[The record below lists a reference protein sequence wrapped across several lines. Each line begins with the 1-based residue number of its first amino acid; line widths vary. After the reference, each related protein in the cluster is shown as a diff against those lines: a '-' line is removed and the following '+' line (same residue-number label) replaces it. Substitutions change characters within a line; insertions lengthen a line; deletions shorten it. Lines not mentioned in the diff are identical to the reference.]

1 MTKPTVGS
9 EIGAAT
15 VVGLLRARAAERPEQ
30 VAFTFLADGE
40 SEGGRLTYA
49 ELDRKAAAIAAA
61 LAPSVPRGERALLLY
76 PPGLDFIAAFFG
88 CLYAGVVA
96 VPAYP
101 PRPNDRSQSR
111 LRAIAHDATPRAA
124 LTTEAILAGAVE
136 PRGLLAVAP
145 ELAGL
150 RWIPTDT
157 PSAAGQAAVLAEP
170 APESLAFLQYT
181 SGSTAAPKGVMV
193 SHRNLLHNER
203 MIGAA
208 FGMDEE
214 SVVVGWLPLYHDMGL
229 IGNVLQ
235 PLHAGGRCVLMSP
248 VAFLQRPMRWLE
260 AISRYRGTVSGGPNF
275 AYELC
280 VRKASPEALAGL
292 DLSSWRVAYNGA
304 EPVRASTL
312 ERFAET
318 FAPCGFRPEA
328 FYPCYGL
335 AEATLFVTGGV
346 PGRAPRVEST
356 GQRVS
361 CGQVWMGQR
370 LVVADPETGTEL
382 PGGEEG
388 EVWLSGPS
396 VAGGYWENPEGTAR
410 DFNAFLATGE
420 GPFLR
425 TGDLGYLAAGELY
438 VTGRLKDL
446 IILRGRNHYPQDVE
460 LTAERAHPDLH
471 PGGGAA
477 FAVETGGEER
487 LVIVHEVARHRSA
500 GTEAIAEA
508 VRSAVA
514 AEHEVQAQE
523 VVLIRQGGLP
533 KTSSGKVQRRLC
545 RDLYLRGEL
554 PVVGRSALAAADP
567 APEIAAE
574 LTRESL
580 AAQAPAERRAMLAA
594 YLRERA
600 AAALGV
606 PASAVSSRPLTAL
619 GLDSLTAIELKG
631 GVEAALG
638 IPVPLSDLLGGIG
651 VADLAEILL
660 AGLDALDAAPARDET
675 PLRSLALAG
684 DQPLSPG
691 QRGLWFLHRLA
702 PEGGAYNIAVAAR
715 TQGLDTVAFARALAG
730 LAVRHEALRTLFPVV
745 ADEPVQRVLPEL
757 APDVQSEEVEAGLVP
772 ARLAAEAWRPFSLER
787 GPLLRARVFR
797 TGSEETILLV
807 VHHIVADFASLAVMA
822 RDLSALYRGEVLA
835 PPVLRYADYVHW
847 QAGMLAG
854 PRGKRLWS
862 HWRERLA
869 GVRDLDLPADHP
881 RPAVQT
887 WRGGARAAS
896 LPPALVAA
904 LGALAAGQGATLFM
918 TLLAAFQAQLARYTG
933 QEDFA
938 VGSAL
943 SGRPLPELGGLVGYF
958 VNSLPLRAE
967 LAGEPGFG
975 ELLGRVRSAALAG
988 MEHGDLPFPLIA
1000 ERLRPV
1006 RDPARSPI
1014 FQTMLVLQRERPGD
1028 EPGLAAFSL
1037 GEEGAR
1043 LELGGLTLESVRL
1056 PERRAQLDLTL
1067 FAAGDGRGG
1076 LGISL
1081 EHNADLFDA
1090 GTAERMLSHF
1100 QTLLEGAVA
1109 APETPV
1115 WHLPLLSASER
1126 GQLFQTWSGPERDA
1140 APFPRGLLLH
1150 QLFEAQAARTPE
1162 AVAVVAGEVQLTY
1175 AELNARANRL
1185 AHRLRRLGVGPEER
1199 VGICLRRSERMIV
1212 GLLAVLK
1219 AGGAYVPMDPNYPR
1233 ERLALILEDSRA
1245 RVVLG
1250 EEATAPRLAEESG
1263 DRWLSLEAGLT
1274 GEREENPAPAGAP
1287 GNLAYLIYTS
1297 GSTGRPKA
1305 VAVEHRSPVVLMHW
1319 AREVFPPED
1328 FAGALA
1334 ATSIGFD
1341 VSVFEL
1347 FAPLSWGGRLLVV
1360 ENLLAL
1366 PGLPAAGEARLICG
1380 APSAVAELVR
1390 IGRFPSWAR
1399 TINLGGEAVPPA
1411 LVEALA
1417 AAAPEAR
1424 ILNVYG
1430 PSEDTVY
1437 TTFARLEPG
1446 EPVTIGVPVANT
1458 RIYLR
1463 DTRGEPVPAGVPGEL
1478 CIAGEGLARGYLDR
1492 PELTAEKFVP
1502 DPFAVAPGGRLY
1514 RTGDLAR
1521 RRADGVVLEYLGRLD
1536 HQVKIRGFRVEL
1548 GEIEAAL
1555 ARHPRLREAVVVARE
1570 DGDRGQRLVAYVVP
1584 AGVPAAELRG
1594 FLRESLPEHMVPAA
1608 FVGLD
1613 TLPLSPN
1620 GKVDRRA
1627 LPATA
1632 APEGTMAAAPFRTPV
1647 EEMLAGLA
1655 AEVLGVES
1663 VGADDDFFALGGH
1676 SLLAT
1681 RLLARVSRLFGVDL
1695 PVSSVFLHP
1704 TVGALAERIA
1714 AASGGAAVAPVRPVP
1729 RSPEGALPLSFAQR
1743 GLWLLDRLAPGSPA
1757 YHLPGAVRL
1766 SGPLDLAALEAA
1778 LAGVVGRHE
1787 ALRTVFRVVG
1797 GEPSQVPT
1805 APAPT
1810 IALPRVDLT
1819 ALAAEAAGAEAD
1831 RLAHEVAVAPFDLAR
1846 GPLWRAVALRISP
1859 QDHLLAITLHHIVAD
1874 GWSLEIL
1881 VAELAAL
1888 YAASAAGLPAPPLPA
1903 LPVQYADWAVWQR
1916 AWFGHDRPRGAGI
1929 AAEVDWWRERLAGS
1943 TPLELPADRPL
1954 TALRSGRGGT
1964 RAAALPAA
1972 ASADLER
1979 LARREGATPFM
1990 VLLAAFQAQLAR
2002 YTGAPTVAVGSPVA
2016 NRGRA
2021 EVEGLIGV
2029 FVNML
2034 VLRTPVAGDP
2044 DFRELLGRVREVCLG
2059 AYAHQDLPFE
2069 RLVEEL
2075 RPERQG
2081 GRSPLFQVVFRLEQP
2096 IGIDRL
2102 GGAAAEV
2109 RRLETG
2115 TAKFDLTLGVVRERA
2130 GFAAVLEYDADLF
2143 DPATADRM
2151 LGHWRTLAQGI
2162 AAGPEARL
2170 SDLPLLAPAEA
2181 AQLHA
2186 WSGAVTEYP
2195 RQATIHGL
2203 FAEQAARAPEAVALS
2218 TPGERISYA
2227 DLDAR
2232 SSRLASRLN
2241 RLGADLE
2248 TRIGLCV
2255 ERSPALIAGMLGIL
2269 KAGGVYVPLDPA
2281 YPAERL
2287 EWMVADAGLDLLV
2300 VESSLADSLALPYGI
2315 FEILVGAD
2323 GELEDRDAEDDMPP
2337 PAVPVGPEN
2346 LAYVMYTSGS
2356 TGQPKGVEVTHRGV
2370 VRLVRGAD
2378 YARFGPDEVFLQL
2391 APAAFDAATFE
2402 IWGALLNGARL
2413 ALLPGRAPVLD
2424 ELGPAVAREGVTTL
2438 WLTAGL
2444 FHSLVESR
2452 PEILRGV
2459 SQLLSGGDVLSAPH
2473 VRRALSALPGLTL
2486 IDGYGPTEN
2495 TTFTA
2500 CHPMRDADAVADPV
2514 PIGRPIANTT
2524 VHLLDGDLRPVL
2536 AGVPGELYTGGDGLA
2551 RGYRGRPELT
2561 AERFV
2566 PDPFPR
2572 GPEGGARL
2580 YRTGDLA
2587 RWQPDGAL
2595 EFLGRRDQQVKIRG
2609 FRVEPGEIEAALL
2622 RLPGVAAAAVVAR
2635 EEAGGKA
2642 LAAYVV
2648 PRAGEALPGDL
2659 GERLRAL
2666 LPEHMLPSHLIAL
2679 PELPLNANGKVDRRE
2694 LAAWNPLEAAD
2705 AESFTPPR
2713 TLLEE
2718 RLAAIWREVLRH
2730 PRVGVHDDF
2739 FALGGHSLLAV
2750 RVLTQIHDLLGV
2762 EVSMTDLFEAPTV
2775 AGLAE
2780 RLAIGHQEAAAVA
2793 ELPLESPDL
2802 RHASRRSGRPAE
2814 LPRTPLEEQ
2823 LAAIWREVLDVDS
2836 VGPDDDFF
2844 ALGGHSLLAYRVT
2857 MRIAE
2862 ETGVD
2867 LGLHTLFE
2875 FPTVAALAG
2884 QVAAELA
2891 SGAPERR
2898 EEELPVQA
2906 ERSCPLSFAQQRL
2919 WLLDRIEPGSPK
2931 YNVPIAVRLTGS
2943 LETGPLVRALAEIV
2957 RRHEPLRTVYAW
2969 MDGEPVQVVL
2979 PPEPSG
2985 LAFARVDLTALPAP
2999 ARDRALR
3006 QGLDAEAPR
3015 PFDLARGPV
3024 VRFLLLELGTDRRA
3038 LMATFHH
3045 IATDGWSMAVFF
3057 RELAV
3062 LYADFAA
3069 GREPSLP
3076 ELPVRYADWAV
3087 WQRQA
3092 LSAGTLDAQLAYW
3105 RRQLAGV
3112 PVLELPADR
3121 PRSAATG
3128 DRGAS
3133 RVVSF
3138 PADLAA
3144 RLRGLGSG
3152 EGITAFTTLLAGF
3165 TAALARLSGQD
3176 DLAVGLTS
3184 AGRNRLHTEGLI
3196 GFFVNTLVARTRMA
3210 DDPPFGA
3217 LLLRVRDTLLVA
3229 QKHQDVPF
3237 ERLVEELQPERV
3249 AGLSPLFQAA
3259 FTYLAS
3265 PLSPVPMPGLAVELM
3280 DVEVGVSKFDLTLS
3294 VYESEGRLN
3303 SWVEYRT
3310 GLFDPAT
3317 VERWMGHLRT
3327 LLEGAAADPSRRLSE
3342 LPLLAA
3348 PERWQLTG
3356 EWNATDL
3363 PLPLERC
3370 LHELVEAQAARTPDA
3385 PAVVAEDGEL
3395 TYRELDARAERL
3407 ARRLRRA
3414 GVGPEVA
3421 VGLFAERSAAM
3432 VVGLLGVLKAGGA
3445 YVPLD
3450 SGYPA
3455 ERLAGMLADTGA
3467 PVLLA
3472 SEELAGRLPPHGA
3485 RVLLLDRPDEED
3497 EDSDAGA
3504 PPVTAANLACVI
3516 FTSGSTG
3523 RPKGVMLPHRGL
3535 VNRLLWAQSVYRLT
3549 AADAMLLK
3557 AAPGFDVAV
3566 WECFAPLIAGARL
3579 VVARP
3584 GGQQDAGYLAR
3595 TITEREVTFVHFVP
3609 SMLEVFLRELGGE
3622 EAGECRSLRQVFAGG
3637 EALSPALR
3645 ERFLAR
3651 FPGVPLDNEYGPT
3664 ETSIDVT
3671 RWVCAPGQDPRRVP
3685 LGRPIGN
3692 LGVHLLDRASRLVP
3706 IGVAG
3711 ALHVRGA
3718 GLARGYFGRPEL
3730 TAERF
3735 VPDPKGRGER
3745 LYDTGDLAR
3754 RLPDG
3759 NLEFLGRAD
3768 QQVKVRGFRIELGE
3782 VEAVLLRHPGL
3793 AAAAVGADAEGAR
3806 LIAWVVPR
3814 PGGPAGDTAPVAL
3827 RDFLRDRLPEAMIP
3841 SLFVPLDALPLTP
3854 TGKLDRRALPAPS
3867 KAAVTAAGLAGPAGD
3882 DDAPAT
3888 PAEELLAGIWGGL
3901 LGIEEVGV
3909 HDDFFDL
3916 GGHSLLA
3923 IQAISRV
3930 REAFGV
3936 ELAPAELFAAATPA
3950 GLARRLEQ
3958 LGGDE
3963 RSAAVPPPQPLPRD
3977 PEGEP
3982 LSFAQERLWF
3992 LQQLEPESSAY
4003 NVPGALRLRGP
4014 LRPELL
4020 ARALEEIAR
4029 RHEAL
4034 RTVFQ
4039 EDTREGA
4046 GGVPVQIILPPSAAP
4061 LPVVDLRARPYPD
4074 EEAGRLLASEA
4085 RRPFDLAT
4093 GPLARTLLLRTGDE
4107 EHLLAVVMHHVISDA
4122 WSLRILLRE
4131 LAALYQAYAA
4141 GEPSPL
4147 PELPLQYA
4155 DFARWQREQLAGERL
4170 EGELAHW
4177 RRVLAEAPETL
4188 DLPADRPRPAA
4199 PTFAAGRS
4207 PVDLPAALSADLR
4220 ALARRQGWTP
4230 YMLLLAAFDALLA
4243 RLTGQRDLV
4252 VGAPVANRNR
4262 LETEGLIGFFTNT
4275 LALRLDLAG
4284 DPSFRAL
4291 ARRARA
4297 ATLEAY
4303 AHQDLPFE
4311 RLVEDLAP
4319 RRERGRNPLFQVML
4333 ALNDVPSLALLE
4345 LPGVAV
4351 EGVEIETGEAK
4362 FDLTLF
4368 LAERAGGFAGHL
4380 EFSRDLF
4387 DPATA
4392 DRLLGHLLTLLTEA
4406 VAAPETRLSALP
4418 LLNPAEREQLA
4429 AWSQQPLPR
4438 SRPWTVHERIA
4449 EQAALHPEAEAV
4461 VAGDGESLNY
4471 GELLRRARRLAVHL
4485 RGLGVGPDVPVGI
4498 FLDRSPDLAVAI
4510 LGALMA
4516 GGACLPLDPGYPRER
4531 LRLMLADAQ
4540 APVVITAPALAGA
4553 LPEGAS
4559 RMLLIGEALAASAGP
4574 EPGPAAAVDPD
4585 NLVYLI
4591 YTSGSTGRPKG
4602 VAMTHGAISAMLD
4615 WQLRTSRAGAG
4626 RTLQFAALS
4635 FDVSFQEI
4643 FSTWCAGGSLVLVA
4657 EDVRRDP
4664 PALLRLLAEQ
4674 RVERLFLPFVALQ
4687 QLALAARPGEIPTG
4701 LREVMSAGEQ
4711 LYVTPQVA
4719 ALFAALPGAALYN
4732 HYGPSETHAATW
4744 LALEGAPAGWP
4755 ERPTVGRAVDHARIF
4770 LLDHG
4775 LRRVPVGVPG
4785 EVWVGGAILARGYV
4799 AQPELTA
4806 ERFLP
4811 DPFDDVDG
4819 WEPGA
4824 RLYRTGDLARWLPGG
4839 EIDYIGRGDHQVKIR
4854 GQRIELAEVET
4865 ALAGHPA
4872 LRQSAVAVRGAGA
4885 GSRRLVAYAVF
4896 REGVEPPGFAELRA
4910 FLAAS
4915 LPDAMVPS
4923 AWMRLDSLPLTPSGK
4938 VDRRALP
4945 APPAADEEVMADDPS
4960 RAPRDPAEELLA
4972 AVWSEVLGVQRVGIH
4987 DDFFELGGHS
4997 LLATQV
5003 MSRVREAFNVE
5014 LPLRRLFEGPTVAEL
5029 AHAIET
5035 ALAAGAPAA
5044 DGPIPRARRD
5054 GALPLSFAQE
5064 RLWFL
5069 DRLQPG
5075 GTVYNLPLVLRLRG
5089 ELDAAAL
5096 ATAFGEI
5103 VRRHEVLRTAFV
5115 ERDGEPV
5122 QVVLP
5127 ATPWEL
5133 LAVDL
5138 AGLPAPA
5145 REREAARLAG
5155 EEAARPFDLAQDPL
5169 LRTILLRLGASEHGL
5184 LLDLHHIVSDGWSAG
5199 VLVRE
5204 IGVLY
5209 AAAREGRP
5217 SPLPELPIQ
5226 YADFALWQ
5234 RRWLAG
5240 EALDRHVD
5248 YWRQRLRGL
5257 PAEIELPADRPRP
5270 AVPSH
5275 RGAEHRFALD
5285 GRATAALTALA
5296 RREGTTPFMVLAAS
5310 MLALL
5315 SRLSGRGDLA
5325 IGMPI
5330 ANRNRAETEGLIGF
5344 FVNTLVLRADLAAAP
5359 GFLDLL
5365 RQVRETTLGA
5375 YAHQDLPFEKVI
5387 DELQPERDPAR
5398 TPFFQVM
5405 FALQNTPLPAANLP
5419 GLTLAA
5425 EEPPS
5430 RNAKFDITFALVH
5443 AGDGLAAAIEYATDL
5458 FDPPTIAR
5466 FAGQW
5471 RELLAAAVERPDAAL
5486 ASLPLLAAGQRH
5498 QVLQEWNDTARA
5510 WGDDPALHQLF
5521 ERQADLR
5528 PEAPAGICQGETVSY
5543 GELEARANRLAHRLR
5558 SLGVGRGEPVGLWM
5572 ERSLDLLAAVLGILK
5587 AGGLY
5592 VPLDAA
5598 WPAERVESIL
5608 AGTGTRVLVAGPA
5621 VRPAAAGVVG
5631 AAGMA
5636 ERLPALAHVVVPG
5649 EPGGTPFPAT
5659 RREAAGGA
5667 EDPAYLIHT
5676 SGSTG
5681 APKGIVVRHRSAVNT
5696 LRWNNETLAIGPG
5709 DRHLFVNSICFDL
5722 SIYDLLGMLGAGAT
5736 VRVATEEELR
5746 DPERLA
5752 RVLREEGIT
5761 TWSSAP
5767 AALLQLVPFFPPAGE
5782 GRELRRVLLAG
5793 DWIPLSLPD
5802 RVRESFPGAQLAN
5815 FGGATETSVWSNWY
5829 PIGAVDPAWA
5839 GIPYGR
5845 PIANTRYYILD
5856 AGLAPCPPG
5865 VPGDNY
5871 IGGDCPALGYAGQP
5885 ALTAERFVPDPF
5897 SPRPGARMYVT
5908 GDRARFGPDGT
5919 MEFLGRVDF
5928 QVKVRGYRIELGEI
5942 EAALLR
5948 HPQVREAVALARQD
5962 VAGEKRLVAYVVPA
5976 GPAPAP
5982 GELRE
5987 ALQRTLPEYMVPWS
6001 FVILDRLP
6009 VTANGKLDRQA
6020 LPSPQTAAALATA
6033 GDEAAYVA
6041 PRNELERAIAE
6052 VWREVL
6058 QLERVGVHDNFFESG
6073 GSSLLIVK
6081 LHGRLHEALGREIP
6095 VMELFRHTT
6104 IDALARKLSEAP
6116 PEGAA
6121 PAEEARTEQ
6130 TRERARSRQDSLRQ
6144 LREARAG
6151 RRGKTD

>member
-1 MTKPTVGS
+1 MKEPAIES
-9 EIGAAT
+9 ETGAAT

-40 SEGGRLTYA
+40 SEGGSLIYA
-49 ELDRKAAAIAAA
+49 ELDRRAAAIAAA
-61 LAPSVPRGERALLLY
+61 LAASVPRGERALLLY

-150 RWIPTDT
+150 RWLPTD
-157 PSAAGQAAVLAEP
+157 ALGEGGAAVTSEP
-170 APESLAFLQYT
+170 VPESLAFLQYT

-193 SHRNLLHNER
+193 SHANLLHNER

-248 VAFLQRPMRWLE
+248 VAFLQRPLRWLE

-318 FAPCGFRPEA
+318 FAPCGFRKEA

-335 AEATLFVTGGV
+335 AEATLFVTGGSA
-346 PGRAPRVEST
+346 GQAPRVDDR
-356 GQRVS
+356 RVS
-361 CGQVWMGQR
+361 CGRSWMGQR
-370 LVVADPETGTEL
+370 LVVADPETGAEL
-382 PGGEEG
+382 PSGTEG
-388 EVWLSGPS
+388 EVWISGPS

-410 DFNAFLATGE
+410 DFNAFLAAGE

-425 TGDLGYLAAGELY
+425 TGDLGYLTGGELY

-460 LTAERAHPDLH
+460 LTAERAHPDLQ

-477 FAVETGGEER
+477 FSVETGGEER
-487 LVIVHEVARHRSA
+487 LVIVHEVARHRSEGIA
-500 GTEAIAEA
+500 AIAEA

-523 VVLIRQGGLP
+523 VVLIRQAGLP

-545 RDLYLRGEL
+545 RELYLRGEL

-567 APEIAAE
+567 APELAAA
-574 LTRESL
+574 LTREAL

-600 AAALGV
+600 AAALGI
-606 PASAVSSRPLTAL
+606 PASAISSQPLTAL
-619 GLDSLTAIELKG
+619 GLDSLTAVELKG

-638 IPVPLSDLLGGIG
+638 IPVPLADLLQGIG
-651 VADLAEILL
+651 VADLTEILL
-660 AGLDALDAAPARDET
+660 DGFDRERAAIDAP
-675 PLRSLALAG
+675 PRSLSLELAG
-684 DQPLSPG
+684 NLAGNNDQPLSPG

-715 TQGLDTVAFARALAG
+715 TRGLDAAAFARAVAALVA
-730 LAVRHEALRTLFPVV
+730 RHEALRTVFPV
-745 ADEPVQRVLPEL
+745 AGDDPVQRVLPDL
-757 APDVQSEEVEAGLVP
+757 APDVQIEDVGEGLLT
-772 ARLAAEAWRPFSLER
+772 ARLDAEAWRPFALER
-787 GPLLRARVFR
+787 GPLLRARIFR
-797 TGSEETILLV
+797 GREEETVLLV

-822 RDLSALYRGEVLA
+822 RDLSALYGGETLE
-835 PPVLRYADYVHW
+835 PPALRYADYVHW
-847 QAGMLAG
+847 QAGVLAG
-854 PRGKRLWS
+854 PRGERLWEY
-862 HWRERLA
+862 WRQRLA
-869 GVRDLDLPADHP
+869 GVRDLDLPADRP
-881 RPAVQT
+881 RPPVQT
-887 WRGGARAAS
+887 WRGGARAAAI
-896 LPPALVAA
+896 PPALVAA
-904 LGALAAGQGATLFM
+904 LRELGARRGATPFM
-918 TLLAAFQAQLARYTG
+918 TLLAVFTAQLARYTG

-938 VGSAL
+938 VGAPVA
-943 SGRPLPELGGLVGYF
+943 GRTLPELGPLVGYF
-958 VNSLPLRAE
+958 VNALALRAD
-967 LAGEPGFG
+967 LSGEPSF
-975 ELLGRVRSAALAG
+975 ERLLERTRRAALEG

-1014 FQTMLVLQRERPGD
+1014 FQAMLVLQQGRPQD
-1028 EPGLAAFSL
+1028 PPGLAAFSL
-1037 GEEGAR
+1037 GEAGAR
-1043 LELGGLTLESVRL
+1043 LELTGLPLESVRL
-1056 PERRAQLDLTL
+1056 EERRAQFDLTL
-1067 FAAGDGRGG
+1067 RLADDGRGG
-1076 LGISL
+1076 LGVSL
-1081 EHNADLFDA
+1081 EHNADLFD
-1090 GTAERMLSHF
+1090 GETAERMLGHTL
-1100 QTLLEGAVA
+1100 TLLQGAVA

-1115 WHLPLLSASER
+1115 WQLPLLSPAER
-1126 GQLFQTWSGPERDA
+1126 RQAEGWTA
-1140 APFPRGLLLH
+1140 AGDFSRGLLLH
-1150 QLFEAQAARTPE
+1150 QLFEAQAARAPE
-1162 AVAVVAGEVQLTY
+1162 AEAVVAGEIRLTY
-1175 AELNARANRL
+1175 GEMNAQANRL
-1185 AHRLRRLGVGPEER
+1185 AHRLRRLGVGPEDR
-1199 VGICLRRSERMIV
+1199 VGICLRRSEWMMV
-1212 GLLAVLK
+1212 SLFAVLK
-1219 AGGAYVPMDPNYPR
+1219 AGGAYVPMDPTYPR
-1233 ERLALILEDSRA
+1233 ERLALILEDSEA
-1245 RVVLG
+1245 RVVIG
-1250 EEATAPRLAEESG
+1250 EAATAPRLAAASG
-1263 DRWLSLEAGLT
+1263 ARWLDLDSPGDAGEIA
-1274 GEREENPAPAGAP
+1274 GESAENPEPVGGP
-1287 GNLAYLIYTS
+1287 RNLAYLIYTS

-1305 VAVEHRSPVVLMHW
+1305 VAVEHRSPVALMHW
-1319 AREVFPPED
+1319 AREVFPPAEL
-1328 FAGALA
+1328 AGTLA

-1341 VSVFEL
+1341 VSVFEI
-1347 FAPLSWGGRLLVV
+1347 FAPLSWGGRLIVA

-1366 PGLPAAGEARLICG
+1366 PGLPAAGEVTLLCG
-1380 APSAVAELVR
+1380 APTAVAELVR
-1390 IGRFPSWAR
+1390 IGRFPGWVR

-1417 AAAPEAR
+1417 GAAPGAR
-1424 ILNVYG
+1424 ILDVYG

-1437 TTFARLEPG
+1437 STFSRLEPG
-1446 EPVTIGVPVANT
+1446 RAVTIGEPVTGTRVHLLDARGELVPVGVPAEMF
-1458 RIYLR
+1458 L
-1463 DTRGEPVPAGVPGEL
+1463 
-1478 CIAGEGLARGYLDR
+1478 AGEGLSRGYLGR
-1492 PELTAEKFVP
+1492 PGLTAERFVP
-1502 DPFAVAPGGRLY
+1502 DPFTPDAAAGPGARLY

-1521 RRADGVVLEYLGRLD
+1521 RLPDGTLDYLGRID
-1536 HQVKIRGFRVEL
+1536 HQVKVRGFRVEL

-1555 ARHPRLREAVVVARE
+1555 VGHPRLREAVMTARE

-1584 AGVPAAELRG
+1584 PGVPAAELRG
-1594 FLRESLPEHMVPAA
+1594 FLRESLPEYMVPSA

-1613 TLPLSPN
+1613 ALPLSPN

-1627 LPATA
+1627 LPDPAGPELAGA
-1632 APEGTMAAAPFRTPV
+1632 APAGALRTPI
-1647 EEMLAGLA
+1647 EEMLGGLIS
-1655 AEVLGVES
+1655 EVLGVEG
-1663 VGADDDFFALGGH
+1663 VGPHDDFFALGGH

-1704 TVGALAERIA
+1704 TLAALAEQIA
-1714 AASGGAAVAPVRPVP
+1714 EASGEPAAPPVRPVP
-1729 RSPEGALPLSFAQR
+1729 RSPGGALPLSFAQR

-1787 ALRTVFRVVG
+1787 ALRTVFQIVG

-1805 APAPT
+1805 APAPAMT
-1810 IALPRVDLT
+1810 LPRVDLAT
-1819 ALAAEAAGAEAD
+1819 LSAEAAGAEAD

-1846 GPLWRAVALRISP
+1846 GPLWRAVALCVSP
-1859 QDHLLAITLHHIVAD
+1859 DEHLLAITLHHIVAD

-1881 VAELAAL
+1881 VTELAVL
-1888 YAASAAGLPAPPLPA
+1888 YAAAVAGEPASLPA
-1903 LPVQYADWAVWQR
+1903 LPVQYADWAAWQR
-1916 AWFGHDRPRGAGI
+1916 ERLRGGRLEAD
-1929 AAEVDWWRERLAGS
+1929 VDWWRERLAGS
-1943 TPLELPADRPL
+1943 VPLELPADRPL

-1964 RAAALPAA
+1964 RATALPATSSA
-1972 ASADLER
+1972 ALER
-1979 LARREGATPFM
+1979 LARREGATSFM

-2002 YTGAPTVAVGSPVA
+2002 YSLSHSSGVPMIAVGSPVA

-2044 DFRELLGRVREVCLG
+2044 GFRELLGRVREVCLG
-2059 AYAHQDLPFE
+2059 AYAHQDIPFE

-2096 IGIDRL
+2096 VGIERL
-2102 GGAAAEV
+2102 GEAAAEV

-2115 TAKFDLTLGVVRERA
+2115 TAKFDLTLGVVRERE

-2151 LGHWRTLAQGI
+2151 LGHWRTLAEGI
-2162 AAGPEARL
+2162 AAGPETRL
-2170 SDLPLLAPAEA
+2170 SDLPLLAPPEA
-2181 AQLHA
+2181 AQLRA
-2186 WSGAVTEYP
+2186 WSGVVAEYP

-2203 FAEQAARAPEAVALS
+2203 FAEQAAREPDAVAL
-2218 TPGERISYA
+2218 TLAGERISYA
-2227 DLDAR
+2227 ELDAR
-2232 SSRLASRLN
+2232 SSRLAARL
-2241 RLGADLE
+2241 RRFGAGLE

-2269 KAGGVYVPLDPA
+2269 KAGGAYVPLDPA
-2281 YPAERL
+2281 YPTERL
-2287 EWMVADAGLDLLV
+2287 AWMVEDAGLDLLV

-2315 FEILVGAD
+2315 FEILVDAD
-2323 GELEDRDAEDDMPP
+2323 GELVDRDAEDDGPL

-2346 LAYVMYTSGS
+2346 LAYMMYTSGS

-2370 VRLVRGAD
+2370 VRLVRGAG
-2378 YARFGPDEVFLQL
+2378 YARFGLDEVFLQL

-2402 IWGALLNGARL
+2402 VWGALLNGARL

-2444 FHSLVESR
+2444 FHSLIESR
-2452 PEILRGV
+2452 PEALRGV
-2459 SQLLSGGDVLSAPH
+2459 SQLLAGGDVLSAPH
-2473 VRRALSALPGLTL
+2473 VRRALSALPGLVL
-2486 IDGYGPTEN
+2486 INGYGPTEN

-2500 CHPMRDADAVADPV
+2500 CHPMRDADAVEDPV

-2524 VHLLDGDLRPVL
+2524 VYLLDGDLRPVP
-2536 AGVPGELYTGGDGLA
+2536 AGAPGELYTGGDGLS
-2551 RGYRGRPELT
+2551 RGYRGRSELT

-2572 GPEGGARL
+2572 DTEGGARL

-2587 RWQPDGAL
+2587 RWRPDGTL

-2622 RLPGVAAAAVVAR
+2622 RLPEVAEAAVVAR

-2642 LAAYVV
+2642 LVAYVV

-2659 GERLRAL
+2659 GERLREL
-2666 LPEHMLPSHLIAL
+2666 LPEHMLPSRLVAL

-2694 LAAWNPLEAAD
+2694 LAAWDP
-2705 AESFTPPR
+2705 AEVASAENFTPPR

-2718 RLAAIWREVLRH
+2718 RMAAIWSEVLEQ

-2750 RVLTQIHDLLGV
+2750 RVLAQIQDVLGI

-2780 RLAIGHQEAAAVA
+2780 RLAIGHQEAAAAA
-2793 ELPLESPDL
+2793 ELPPESPGL
-2802 RHASRRSGRPAE
+2802 PPAPRRSGRSAE
-2814 LPRTPLEEQ
+2814 LPRTPLEER
-2823 LAAIWREVLDVDS
+2823 LAAIWREVLDVES

-2844 ALGGHSLLAYRVT
+2844 DLGGHSLLAYRVT

-2862 ETGVD
+2862 ETGVE
-2867 LGLHTLFE
+2867 LGLQTLFE
-2875 FPTVAALAG
+2875 SPTVAALAREI
-2884 QVAAELA
+2884 AAELA
-2891 SGAPERR
+2891 NGAPGRS
-2898 EEELPVQA
+2898 EEELPLPA
-2906 ERSCPLSFAQQRL
+2906 ERTCPLSFAQQRL

-2943 LETGPLVRALAEIV
+2943 LEIGLLVRALAEIV

-2969 MDGEPVQVVL
+2969 MDGEPMQVVL
-2979 PPEPSG
+2979 PPSAPSG
-2985 LAFARVDLTALPAP
+2985 LDFARVDLTALPAP
-2999 ARDRALR
+2999 ARDRALGE
-3006 QGLDAEAPR
+3006 GLSAEGAR
-3015 PFDLARGPV
+3015 PFDLAHGPV
-3024 VRFLLLELGTDRRA
+3024 VRFLLLDLGTDRWA
-3038 LMATFHH
+3038 LMAAFHH

-3057 RELAV
+3057 RELAI

-3069 GREPSLP
+3069 GRAPSLP
-3076 ELPVRYADWAV
+3076 ELPVRYADWAI
-3087 WQRQA
+3087 WQRQTLTEGA
-3092 LSAGTLDAQLAYW
+3092 LDAQLAYW

-3144 RLRGLGSG
+3144 RLRGLGVG
-3152 EGITAFTTLLAGF
+3152 EGITTFTALLSGF
-3165 TAALARLSGQD
+3165 AAALARLSGQD

-3184 AGRNRLHTEGLI
+3184 AGRSRLHTEGLI
-3196 GFFVNTLVARTRMA
+3196 GFFVNTLVARARLE
-3210 DDPPFGA
+3210 DDPPFA
-3217 LLLRVRDTLLVA
+3217 LLLRRMRDTLLAA
-3229 QKHQDVPF
+3229 QKHQDIPF

-3265 PLSPVPMPGLAVELM
+3265 PLSPVPMPGLAVELL
-3280 DVEVGVSKFDLTLS
+3280 DVEVRVAKFDLTLS
-3294 VYESEGRLN
+3294 VYESGGHLN
-3303 SWVEYRT
+3303 GWVEYRT

-3317 VERWMGHLRT
+3317 VERWMGHLRV
-3327 LLEGAAADPSRRLSE
+3327 LLETAVADPSRRLSE
-3342 LPLLAA
+3342 LPLLSAA
-3348 PERWQLTG
+3348 ERWQAVG
-3356 EWNATDL
+3356 EWNATDQ
-3363 PLPLERC
+3363 PLPLEHC
-3370 LHELVEAQAARTPDA
+3370 LHELVEAQATRTPDA

-3395 TYRELDARAERL
+3395 TYGELDARAERL

-3432 VVGLLGVLKAGGA
+3432 IVGLLGVLKAGGA

-3450 SGYPA
+3450 PGYPA
-3455 ERLAGMLADTGA
+3455 ERLAGMLEDTGA

-3472 SEELAGRLPPHGA
+3472 PEELAGKLPPHGA
-3485 RVLLLDRPDEED
+3485 RVLFLDREDDEE
-3497 EDSDAGA
+3497 GA
-3504 PPVTAANLACVI
+3504 VVTGGGPRAAADNLSCVI

-3523 RPKGVMLPHRGL
+3523 RPKGVMLPHRAL

-3549 AADAMLLK
+3549 SADAMLFK

-3566 WECFAPLIAGARL
+3566 WECFAPLIVGARL

-3595 TITEREVTFVHFVP
+3595 TITGREVTFVHFVP

-3622 EAGECRSLRQVFAGG
+3622 ETGECRSLRQVFSGG

-3651 FPGVPLDNEYGPT
+3651 FPDVPLDNEYGPT
-3664 ETSIDVT
+3664 ETAVDVT
-3671 RWVCAPGQDPRRVP
+3671 RWVCVPGQDPRRVP

-3692 LGVHLLDRASRLVP
+3692 LRVHLLDRALRLVP
-3706 IGVAG
+3706 IGVTG
-3711 ALHVRGA
+3711 ALHVSGA
-3718 GLARGYFGRPEL
+3718 GLARGYFGRPGL

-3735 VPDPKGRGER
+3735 VPDPEGRSER

-3759 NLEFLGRAD
+3759 ILEFLGRAD
-3768 QQVKVRGFRIELGE
+3768 SQVKVRGVRIEPGE
-3782 VEAVLLRHPGL
+3782 VEAALLRHPGIV
-3793 AAAAVGADAEGAR
+3793 AAAVATDPEGER

-3814 PGGPAGDTAPVAL
+3814 PGVDTAPAVL
-3827 RDFLRDRLPEAMIP
+3827 RDFLRGLLPEAMIP

-3854 TGKLDRRALPAPS
+3854 SGKLDRRALPAPS
-3867 KAAVTAAGLAGPAGD
+3867 EGIEGRPAGD
-3882 DDAPAT
+3882 NAPAN
-3888 PAEELLAGIWGGL
+3888 PVEELLAGIWSSL
-3901 LGIEEVGV
+3901 LGVEEVGT
-3909 HDDFFDL
+3909 HADFFDL

-3923 IQAISRV
+3923 IQALSRV

-3936 ELAPAELFAAATPA
+3936 ELAPAELFAAPTPA
-3950 GLARRLEQ
+3950 GLARRIAQ
-3958 LGGDE
+3958 LAGEE
-3963 RSAAVPPPQPLPRD
+3963 RSAEPALLPVPRD
-3977 PEGEP
+3977 PAGEP

-4020 ARALEEIAR
+4020 ARSLAEIAR

-4039 EDTREGA
+4039 EDAREGA
-4046 GGVPVQIILPPSAAP
+4046 GGAPVQVVLPPAAAA
-4061 LPVVDLRARPYPD
+4061 LPVVDLRALPCAG
-4074 EEAGRLLASEA
+4074 EEAGRLLAEEA
-4085 RRPFDLAT
+4085 RRPFDLAA
-4093 GPLARTLLLRTGDE
+4093 GPLARTLLLRTGGE
-4107 EHLLAVVMHHVISDA
+4107 EHLFAVVLHHVISDA

-4131 LAALYQAYAA
+4131 LAALYRAFAA

-4155 DFARWQREQLAGERL
+4155 DFARWQREWLAGERL
-4170 EGELAHW
+4170 EAELAHW
-4177 RRVLAEAPETL
+4177 RRVLAEAPEVL
-4188 DLPADRPRPAA
+4188 DLPADRPRPAS

-4207 PVDLPAALSADLR
+4207 PVALPAALSADLR

-4230 YMLLLAAFDALLA
+4230 YMVLLAAFDALLA
-4243 RLTGQRDLV
+4243 RHTGQRDLV

-4297 ATLEAY
+4297 VTLAAY

-4351 EGVEIETGEAK
+4351 EGVEIETEEAK

-4387 DPATA
+4387 DPETA
-4392 DRLLGHLLTLLTEA
+4392 DRLLGHLLTLLAGA

-4418 LLNPAEREQLA
+4418 LLSPAEREQLA
-4429 AWSQQPLPR
+4429 VWSRPPLPR

-4449 EQAALHPEAEAV
+4449 EVAARQPDAEAV
-4461 VAGDGESLNY
+4461 VVGDESLTY
-4471 GELLRRARRLAVHL
+4471 GELLLRARRLAAHL

-4498 FLDRSPDLAVAI
+4498 FLDRSLDLAVAI
-4510 LGALMA
+4510 LGILEA

-4531 LRLMLADAQ
+4531 LRLMLEDARV
-4540 APVVITAPALAGA
+4540 PVVLTSPALAGA
-4553 LPEGAS
+4553 LPEEGS
-4559 RMLLIGEALAASAGP
+4559 RTLLMAEATLGP
-4574 EPGPAAAVDPD
+4574 ETAGAPAAVDPG
-4585 NLVYLI
+4585 NLIYLI

-4602 VAMTHGAISAMLD
+4602 VAMTHGAISSMLD
-4615 WQLRTSRAGAG
+4615 WQLRTSRAGVG

-4635 FDVSFQEI
+4635 FDVAFQEI
-4643 FSTWCAGGSLVLVA
+4643 FSTWCAGGAVVMVD

-4664 PALLRLLAEQ
+4664 PALLRLLAGQ

-4687 QLALAARPGEIPTG
+4687 QLALAVRPGEVPAS

-4719 ALFAALPGAALYN
+4719 SLFAALPGAALYN

-4744 LALEGAPAGWP
+4744 LPLEGDPAGWP
-4755 ERPTVGRAVDHARIF
+4755 ERPTIGRPLDHARVF
-4770 LLDHG
+4770 LLDPD

-4785 EVWVGGAILARGYV
+4785 EVYVGGTGLARGYV

-4811 DPFDDVDG
+4811 DPFDEVEG

-4865 ALAGHPA
+4865 ALAHHPA
-4872 LRQSAVAVRGAGA
+4872 LSQAAVAVRGAGA
-4885 GSRRLVAYAVF
+4885 GSRRLVAYVVF
-4896 REGVEPPGFAELRA
+4896 REGVEPPAFAELKA
-4910 FLAAS
+4910 FLAES
-4915 LPDAMVPS
+4915 LPDTMVPS
-4923 AWMRLDSLPLTPSGK
+4923 AWMRLESLPLTPSGK
-4938 VDRRALP
+4938 VDRRSLP
-4945 APPAADEEVMADDPS
+4945 APAIESEDEDPS

-4972 AVWSEVLGVQRVGIH
+4972 AIWSEVLGVRGVGIH

-5003 MSRVREAFNVE
+5003 MSRVREAFNIEV
-5014 LPLRRLFEGPTVAEL
+5014 PLRRLFEGPTVAEL

-5044 DGPIPRARRD
+5044 DGPIPRALRGD

-5075 GTVYNLPLVLRLRG
+5075 EAVYNLPLVLRLRG

-5096 ATAFGEI
+5096 AAAFGEI
-5103 VRRHEVLRTAFV
+5103 VRRHEVLRTVFA

-5122 QVVLP
+5122 QVVL
-5127 ATPWEL
+5127 AAACWEL
-5133 LAVDL
+5133 PAVDL
-5138 AGLPAPA
+5138 AGLPAAA
-5145 REREAARLAG
+5145 REREAVRLAG
-5155 EEAARPFDLAQDPL
+5155 DEAARPFDLAGGPL
-5169 LRTILLRLGASEHGL
+5169 LRTTLLRFAGREHGL
-5184 LLDLHHIVSDGWSAG
+5184 LLDFHHIVSDGWSAG

-5204 IGVLY
+5204 IGALY

-5257 PAEIELPADRPRP
+5257 PAEIELPADRPRH

-5285 GRATAALTALA
+5285 GPLTAALAALA

-5315 SRLSGRGDLA
+5315 SRLSGRRDLA
-5325 IGMPI
+5325 IGTPI

-5344 FVNTLVLRADLAAAP
+5344 FVNTLVLRADLVVAP

-5375 YAHQDLPFEKVI
+5375 YAHQDMPFEKVI

-5405 FALQNTPLPAANLP
+5405 FALQNTPLPAAALS
-5419 GLTLAA
+5419 GLALAA

-5430 RNAKFDITFALVH
+5430 RNAKFDLTFALAH

-5458 FDPPTIAR
+5458 FDPPTIVR

-5471 RELLAAAVERPDAAL
+5471 RELLAAAVERPDSGLAA
-5486 ASLPLLAAGQRH
+5486 LPLLAAGQRH
-5498 QVLQEWNDTARA
+5498 QVLQEWNDTGRA

-5528 PEAPAGICQGETVSY
+5528 PEAPAGICQGETVTY

-5558 SLGVGRGEPVGLWM
+5558 SLGVRRAEPVGLWM

-5621 VRPAAAGVVG
+5621 LLPAVAGATG
-5631 AAGMA
+5631 LA
-5636 ERLPALAHVVVPG
+5636 ERLPALAEVVVPEAPG
-5649 EPGGTPFPAT
+5649 ESPFPAT
-5659 RREAAGGA
+5659 RPAAAGGA

-5681 APKGIVVRHRSAVNT
+5681 EPKGIVVRHRSAANT
-5696 LRWNNETLAIGPG
+5696 LRWNNETLGIGPG

-5736 VRVATEEELR
+5736 VRVATEEEVR

-5782 GRELRRVLLAG
+5782 GRALRRVLLAG

-5802 RVRESFPGAQLAN
+5802 QVRESFPGARLAN

-5871 IGGDCPALGYAGQP
+5871 IGGGCPALGYAGLP

-5897 SPRPGARMYVT
+5897 SPCPGARMYAT

-5942 EAALLR
+5942 ESALLR
-5948 HPQVREAVALARQD
+5948 HPQVREAVALARED
-5962 VAGEKRLVAYVVPA
+5962 VAGEKRLVAYVVPGG

-5982 GELRE
+5982 AELRE
-5987 ALQRTLPEYMVPWS
+5987 ALQKTLPEYMVPWS

-6020 LPSPQTAAALATA
+6020 LPSPQAAAATE
-6033 GDEAAYVA
+6033 GDGAAHVA

-6081 LHGRLHEALGREIP
+6081 LHGRLLEALGREIP

-6116 PEGAA
+6116 PEGDA
-6121 PAEEARTEQ
+6121 PTEEARTEQ

>member
-1 MTKPTVGS
+1 MIEPTARVEAGVT
-9 EIGAAT
+9 T
-15 VVGLLRARAAERPEQ
+15 VAGLLRARAAERPEQ
-30 VAFTFLADGE
+30 VAFTFLTDGE
-40 SEGGRLTYA
+40 SEGGRLTYR
-49 ELDRKAAAIAAA
+49 ELDRRAAAIAAA
-61 LAPSVPRGERALLLY
+61 LAASVAPGERALLLY

-111 LRAIAHDATPRAA
+111 LRAIGRDATPRAA

-150 RWIPTDT
+150 RWIPTDALSA
-157 PSAAGQAAVLAEP
+157 PSAAGEAAAAFEP
-170 APESLAFLQYT
+170 EPESLAFLQYT

-193 SHRNLLHNER
+193 THGNLLHNER

-248 VAFLQRPMRWLE
+248 VSFLQRPLRWLE
-260 AISRYRGTVSGGPNF
+260 AISRYRGTVGGGPNF

-280 VRKASPEALAGL
+280 ARKASPEALAGL
-292 DLSSWRVAYNGA
+292 DLSSWQVAYNGA

-312 ERFAET
+312 KRFAEV
-318 FAPCGFRPEA
+318 FAPSGFKKEA

-346 PGRAPRVEST
+346 SGVAPRVDDR
-356 GQRVS
+356 RVS
-361 CGQVWMGQR
+361 CGHVWMGQR
-370 LVVADPETGTEL
+370 LVVADPETGAER
-382 PGGEEG
+382 GAGEEG

-396 VAGGYWENPEGTAR
+396 VARGYWENPEGTAH
-410 DFNAFLATGE
+410 DFNAFLTTGE

-425 TGDLGYLAAGELY
+425 TGDLGYLAGGELY

-460 LTAERAHPDLH
+460 LTAERAHADLH

-477 FAVETGGEER
+477 FSVEMGGEER
-487 LVIVHEVARHRSA
+487 LVIVHEVARHRKD
-500 GTEAIAEA
+500 GIEAIAEA
-508 VRSAVA
+508 VRGAVA
-514 AEHEVQAQE
+514 SEHEVQAQE

-545 RDLYLRGEL
+545 RQLYLTGEL
-554 PVVGRSALAAADP
+554 PVVGKSALAAADP
-567 APEIAAE
+567 APELAAG
-574 LTRESL
+574 LTRAAL
-580 AAQAPAERRAMLAA
+580 AAQAPEERRGMLAA

-600 AAALGV
+600 AAALGI
-606 PASAVSSRPLTAL
+606 PASAISSQPLTAL
-619 GLDSLTAIELKG
+619 GLDSLTAVELKG

-638 IPVPLSDLLGGIG
+638 IPVPLSDLLQGIG

-660 AGLDALDAAPARDET
+660 AGLDGEQAAGEA
-675 PLRSLALAG
+675 PLRSLSLAG
-684 DQPLSPG
+684 NLDGNTDQPLSPG

-715 TQGLDTVAFARALAG
+715 TRGLDAAAFARAVAALA
-730 LAVRHEALRTLFPVV
+730 ARHEALRTVFPV
-745 ADEPVQRVLPEL
+745 AGDEPVQRVLPEL
-757 APDVQSEEVEAGLVP
+757 SPDIEIMNVGAGLVP
-772 ARLAAEAWRPFSLER
+772 ARLDAEAWRPFALER
-787 GPLLRARVFR
+787 GPLLRARIFK
-797 TGSEETILLV
+797 GEDEETVLLA

-822 RDLSALYRGEVLA
+822 RDLAALYRGETLE
-835 PPVLRYADYVHW
+835 PPALRYADYVHW
-847 QAGMLAG
+847 QAGVLAG
-854 PRGKRLWS
+854 PRGERLWEY
-862 HWRERLA
+862 WRQRLA

-881 RPAVQT
+881 RPPVQT
-887 WRGGARAAS
+887 WRGGARAAAI
-896 LPPALVAA
+896 PPALVAA
-904 LGALAAGQGATLFM
+904 LRELGARRGATPFM
-918 TLLAAFQAQLARYTG
+918 TLLAVLSAQLARYTG

-938 VGSAL
+938 VGAPVA
-943 SGRPLPELGGLVGYF
+943 GRTLPELAPLVGYF
-958 VNSLPLRAE
+958 VNALALRAD
-967 LAGEPGFG
+967 LSGEPGFE
-975 ELLGRVRSAALAG
+975 ELLARTRRAALEG
-988 MEHGDLPFPLIA
+988 MEHGDFPFPLIA

-1014 FQTMLVLQRERPGD
+1014 FQAMLVLQQGRPQ
-1028 EPGLAAFSL
+1028 EPPGLAGFSL
-1037 GEEGAR
+1037 GEAGAR
-1043 LELGGLTLESVRL
+1043 LELTGLTLESVRL
-1056 PERRAQLDLTL
+1056 EERRAQFDLTL
-1067 FAAGDGRGG
+1067 RLADDGRGG
-1076 LGISL
+1076 LGVSL
-1081 EHNADLFDA
+1081 EHNADLFD
-1090 GTAERMLSHF
+1090 GETAERMLGHF
-1100 QTLLEGAVA
+1100 LTLLQGAVA

-1115 WHLPLLSASER
+1115 WHLPLLSPAER
-1126 GQLFQTWSGPERDA
+1126 RQAEGWSA
-1140 APFPRGLLLH
+1140 APREEEDETRELLLH
-1150 QLFEAQAARTPE
+1150 QLFEAQAARTPDAE
-1162 AVAVVAGEVQLTY
+1162 AVVAGDLRLTY
-1175 AELNARANRL
+1175 GEMNARANRL
-1185 AHRLRRLGVGPEER
+1185 AHHLRRLGVGPDDR
-1199 VGICLRRSERMIV
+1199 VGICLRRSERMMV
-1212 GLLAVLK
+1212 SLFAVLK
-1219 AGGAYVPMDPNYPR
+1219 AGGAYVPMDPTYPR
-1233 ERLALILEDSRA
+1233 ERLALILEDSGA
-1245 RVVLG
+1245 RVVIG
-1250 EEATAPRLAEESG
+1250 EAATAPRLAAESG
-1263 DRWLSLEAGLT
+1263 ARWLDLDGMDDSGGIAAESP
-1274 GEREENPAPAGAP
+1274 ENPEPAIGP
-1287 GNLAYLIYTS
+1287 RNLAYLIYTS
-1297 GSTGRPKA
+1297 GSTGLPKA
-1305 VAVEHRSPVVLMHW
+1305 VGVEHRSPVALMRW
-1319 AREVFPPED
+1319 AREVFSPLEL
-1328 FAGALA
+1328 AGALA

-1341 VSVFEL
+1341 VSVFEI
-1347 FAPLSWGGRLLVV
+1347 FAPLSLGGRIFVV

-1366 PGLPAAGEARLICG
+1366 PGLPAAGEVTMVCG
-1380 APSAVAELVR
+1380 APTAVAELVR
-1390 IGRFPSWAR
+1390 IGKFPSWVR
-1399 TINLGGEAVPPA
+1399 TVNLGGEAVPPA

-1417 AAAPEAR
+1417 AAAPGAR
-1424 ILNVYG
+1424 ILDVYG
-1430 PSEDTVY
+1430 PTEDTVY
-1437 TTFARLEPG
+1437 SAFSRLEPG
-1446 EPVTIGVPVANT
+1446 RPVIIGVPVTGT
-1458 RIYLR
+1458 RVHLL
-1463 DTRGEPVPAGVPGEL
+1463 DARGELVPAGIPGEMFL
-1478 CIAGEGLARGYLDR
+1478 AGEGLSRGYLGR
-1492 PELTAEKFVP
+1492 PGLTAERFVP
-1502 DPFAVAPGGRLY
+1502 DPFEPEPGSRLY

-1521 RRADGVVLEYLGRLD
+1521 RLPDGTLDYLGRID
-1536 HQVKIRGFRVEL
+1536 HQVKVRGFRVEL

-1555 ARHPRLREAVVVARE
+1555 VRHPRLREAVVVARD
-1570 DGDRGQRLVAYVVP
+1570 DGDQGQRLVAYVVP
-1584 AGVPAAELRG
+1584 ADVAAAELRG
-1594 FLRESLPEHMVPAA
+1594 FLRDSLPEYMVPSA
-1608 FVGLD
+1608 FAGLD
-1613 TLPLSPN
+1613 ALPLSAN

-1627 LPATA
+1627 LPDPSVSGEA
-1632 APEGTMAAAPFRTPV
+1632 APAGVFRTPV
-1647 EEMLAGLA
+1647 AEMLGGLA
-1655 AEVLGVES
+1655 AEVLGVER
-1663 VGADDDFFALGGH
+1663 VGPNDDFFALGGH

-1695 PVSSVFLHP
+1695 PVSSVFLYP

-1714 AASGGAAVAPVRPVP
+1714 EASGGAAAPPVRPAP
-1729 RSPEGALPLSFAQR
+1729 RPAGGALPLSFAQR
-1743 GLWLLDRLAPGSPA
+1743 RLWLLDRLAPGSPA

-1766 SGPLDLAALEAA
+1766 SGTLDLAALEAA
-1778 LAGVVGRHE
+1778 LGGVVSRHE
-1787 ALRTVFRVVG
+1787 ALRTVFRAEG
-1797 GEPSQVPT
+1797 DEPVQVP
-1805 APAPT
+1805 AEARAV
-1810 IALPRVDLT
+1810 ALPRVDLA
-1819 ALAAEAAGAEAD
+1819 ALPAAVAGAEAG
-1831 RLAHEVAVAPFDLAR
+1831 RLARAVAVAPFDLAR
-1846 GPLWRAVALRISP
+1846 GPLWRAIALRIAAGE
-1859 QDHLLAITLHHIVAD
+1859 HLLAITLHHIVAD
-1874 GWSLEIL
+1874 GWSMEIL
-1881 VAELAAL
+1881 IAELAAL
-1888 YAASAAGLPAPPLPA
+1888 YEAFAAGRPSPLPA
-1903 LPVQYADWAVWQR
+1903 LPVQYADWAIWQR
-1916 AWFGHDRPRGAGI
+1916 DWLRGGRL
-1929 AAEVDWWRERLAGS
+1929 AAEVDWWRQRLAGS

-1954 TALRSGRGGT
+1954 PASRSGRGGT
-1964 RAAALPAA
+1964 RTAVLPAA
-1972 ASADLER
+1972 VSAALER

-2002 YTGAPTVAVGSPVA
+2002 YTGSPSVAVGSPVA
-2016 NRGRA
+2016 HRGRA
-2021 EVEGLIGV
+2021 EVEGLIGF

-2034 VLRTPVAGDP
+2034 VLRTPVGGDP
-2044 DFRELLGRVREVCLG
+2044 RFLELLARVREVCLG
-2059 AYAHQDLPFE
+2059 AYAHQDVPFE

-2075 RPERQG
+2075 RPERQR
-2081 GRSPLFQVVFRLEQP
+2081 GRNPLFQVVFQLEQP
-2096 IGIDRL
+2096 IALERL
-2102 GGAAAEV
+2102 GAAAAEV

-2115 TAKFDLTLGVVRERA
+2115 TAKFDLTLSVVRERE

-2151 LGHWRTLAQGI
+2151 LGHWRTLAEGI

-2170 SDLPLLAPAEA
+2170 SGLPLLAPVEA
-2181 AQLHA
+2181 AQLRA
-2186 WSGAVTEYP
+2186 WSGAPVAERYP
-2195 RQATIHGL
+2195 REATIHGL
-2203 FAEQAARAPEAVALS
+2203 FAEQAARAPEAVAL
-2218 TPGERISYA
+2218 TAAGARISYA
-2227 DLDAR
+2227 ELDAR
-2232 SSRLASRLN
+2232 ASRLAARLSAA
-2241 RLGADLE
+2241 GAGLE
-2248 TRIGLCV
+2248 TRIGLYV
-2255 ERSPALIAGMLGIL
+2255 ERSPALVAGMLGIL
-2269 KAGGVYVPLDPA
+2269 QAGGAYVPLDPA

-2287 EWMVADAGLDLLV
+2287 AWMAADAGLGLLV
-2300 VESSLADSLALPYGI
+2300 VEAGLAGSPALPGGI
-2315 FEILVGAD
+2315 PRVLVDAG
-2323 GELEDRDAEDDMPP
+2323 GELVEGGGDGDCDGWAPL
-2337 PAVPVGPEN
+2337 PAGPGPGPET

-2356 TGQPKGVEVTHRGV
+2356 TGQPKGIEVPHRAV
-2370 VRLVRGAD
+2370 ARLVRGAD
-2378 YARFGPDEVFLQL
+2378 YARFGPDEVFLQM
-2391 APAAFDAATFE
+2391 APPSFDAATFE
-2402 IWGALLNGARL
+2402 IWGALLNGGRL
-2413 ALLPGRAPVLD
+2413 ALLPGGAPSLE
-2424 ELGPAVAREGVTTL
+2424 ELGAAVVREGVTTL

-2452 PEILRGV
+2452 PEALRGV

-2473 VRRALSALPGLTL
+2473 VRRALAALPGLTL

-2495 TTFTA
+2495 TTFTT

-2514 PIGRPIANTT
+2514 PIGRPIAGTT
-2524 VHLLDGDLRPVL
+2524 VHLLDGDLRPVP
-2536 AGVPGELYTGGDGLA
+2536 AGVPGELYAGGDGLA
-2551 RGYRGRPELT
+2551 RGYRGRQDLT

-2566 PDPFPR
+2566 PHPFATQ
-2572 GPEGGARL
+2572 GGERL

-2587 RWQPDGAL
+2587 RWRPDGTI

-2622 RLPGVAAAAVVAR
+2622 RHPEVAEAAVVAR

-2648 PRAGEALPGDL
+2648 PRAAGAVLPADL
-2659 GERLRAL
+2659 REHLRRL
-2666 LPEHMLPSHLIAL
+2666 LPEHMLPSHLTAL
-2679 PELPLNANGKVDRRE
+2679 PGLPLTANGKVDRRA
-2694 LAAWNPLEAAD
+2694 LAVRLGEETAGAAD
-2705 AESFTPPR
+2705 LTLPR

-2718 RLAAIWREVLRH
+2718 RLAEIWREVLGGA
-2730 PRVGVHDDF
+2730 RVGVHDDF
-2739 FALGGHSLLAV
+2739 FALGGHSLLAI
-2750 RVLTQIHDLLGV
+2750 RVLSRIHDVLGV
-2762 EVSMTDLFEAPTV
+2762 AVSMADLFAAPTV

-2780 RLAIGHQEAAAVA
+2780 RLAIGDEEIAAVFGLPGLPPASPELRA
-2793 ELPLESPDL
+2793 E
-2802 RHASRRSGRPAE
+2802 ASRQDSGAAE
-2814 LPRTPLEEQ
+2814 RPRTPLEQ
-2823 LAAIWREVLDVDS
+2823 RLAEIWSEVLG
-2836 VGPDDDFF
+2836 VGRVGLHDDFF
-2844 ALGGHSLLAYRVT
+2844 DLGGHSLLAHRVT
-2857 MRIAE
+2857 LRIAE
-2862 ETGVD
+2862 ETGVA
-2867 LGLHTLFE
+2867 LHLQTLFE
-2875 FPTVAALAG
+2875 APTVAALARH
-2884 QVAAELA
+2884 VLEELSAELA
-2891 SGAPERR
+2891 GDAAAER
-2898 EEELPVQA
+2898 EAELPALAEQA
-2906 ERSCPLSFAQQRL
+2906 YPLSFAQQRL
-2919 WLLDRIEPGSPK
+2919 WLLDLIEPGSAK
-2931 YNVPIAVRLTGS
+2931 YNVPVAVRLEGG
-2943 LETGPLVRALAEIV
+2943 LETDLLIRALAEIV
-2957 RRHEPLRTVYAW
+2957 RRHEPLRTVYAR
-2969 MDGEPVQVVL
+2969 MDGEPVQAVL
-2979 PPEPSG
+2979 PPAAAAG
-2985 LAFARVDLTALPAP
+2985 LAFARVDLSGLPAP

-3006 QGLDAEAPR
+3006 QGLNAEAAR

-3024 VRFLLLELGTDRRA
+3024 VRFLLLDLGSDRGTDRRA

-3045 IATDGWSMAVFF
+3045 IATDGWSMAIFF

-3069 GREPSLP
+3069 GRPPSLP

-3092 LSAGTLDAQLAYW
+3092 LAGGALDAQLAYW
-3105 RRQLAGV
+3105 RRQLAGL
-3112 PVLELPADR
+3112 PVLALPADR
-3121 PRSAATG
+3121 PRSVATG

-3133 RVVSF
+3133 RVVPL
-3138 PADLAA
+3138 PADLAG

-3152 EGITAFTTLLAGF
+3152 EGITVFIALLSGF
-3165 TAALARLSGQD
+3165 AAALARLSGQD
-3176 DLAVGLTS
+3176 DLGVGLTS
-3184 AGRNRLHTEGLI
+3184 AGRSRLHTEGLI
-3196 GFFVNTLVARTRMA
+3196 GFFVNTLVARARLE
-3210 DDPPFGA
+3210 DDPPFGV
-3217 LLLRVRDTLLVA
+3217 LLRRVRDTVLAA
-3229 QKHQDVPF
+3229 QRHQDIPF

-3249 AGLSPLFQAA
+3249 AGLTPLFQTA

-3265 PLSPVPMPGLAVELM
+3265 PLSPVPMRGLAVELL
-3280 DVEVGVSKFDLTLS
+3280 DVEVGVAKFDLTLS
-3294 VYESEGRLN
+3294 VYESGGRLN
-3303 SWVEYRT
+3303 GWVEYRT

-3317 VERWMGHLRT
+3317 VERWMGHLRV
-3327 LLEGAAADPSRRLSE
+3327 LLETAVADPARRLSE
-3342 LPLLAA
+3342 LPLLSPA
-3348 PERWQLTG
+3348 ERWQVAG
-3356 EWNATDL
+3356 EWNATAL

-3385 PAVVAEDGEL
+3385 PAVAAEDGEL

-3432 VVGLLGVLKAGGA
+3432 VVGLLGILKAGGA

-3450 SGYPA
+3450 PGYPA

-3472 SEELAGRLPPHGA
+3472 PEELAGKLPPHRA
-3485 RVLLLDRPDEED
+3485 RVLFLGRMEKAED
-3497 EDSDAGA
+3497 EAADAGPRA
-3504 PPVTAANLACVI
+3504 TASNLACVI

-3535 VNRLLWAQSVYRLT
+3535 VNRLLWAQETYRLT
-3549 AADAMLLK
+3549 PADAMLLK
-3557 AAPGFDVAV
+3557 AASGFDVAI

-3579 VVARP
+3579 VVVRP
-3584 GGQQDAGYLAR
+3584 GGHQDAAYLAR
-3595 TITEREVTFVHFVP
+3595 TIVERRVTVVHFVP
-3609 SMLEVFLRELGGE
+3609 SMLDLFLREE
-3622 EAGECRSLRQVFAGG
+3622 AAGECRSLRQVFSGG

-3651 FPGVPLDNEYGPT
+3651 FPGVPLDNEYGPA
-3664 ETSIDVT
+3664 EISIDVT

-3685 LGRPIGN
+3685 IGRPIGN
-3692 LGVHLLDRASRLVP
+3692 MRLHLLDRASRQAP
-3706 IGVAG
+3706 IGVPG
-3711 ALHVRGA
+3711 VLYVG
-3718 GLARGYFGRPEL
+3718 GVGVARGYSGRPEL

-3735 VPDPKGRGER
+3735 VPDPEGRGER

-3759 NLEFLGRAD
+3759 NLELLGRAD
-3768 QQVKVRGFRIELGE
+3768 QQVKVRGLRIEPGE
-3782 VEAVLLRHPGL
+3782 VEAALLRHSAV
-3793 AAAAVGADAEGAR
+3793 AAAAVAADPEGAR
-3806 LIAWVVPR
+3806 LIAWVVSR
-3814 PGGPAGDTAPVAL
+3814 PGVEAVPAAL
-3827 RDFLRDRLPEAMIP
+3827 RDFLRGRLPEAMIP

-3854 TGKLDRRALPAPS
+3854 SGKLDRRALPAPS
-3867 KAAVTAAGLAGPAGD
+3867 EAALAAAGQAGED
-3882 DDAPAT
+3882 LLAT
-3888 PAEELLAGIWGGL
+3888 PAEELLAGIWSGL
-3901 LGIEEVGV
+3901 LGVERVGGA
-3909 HDDFFDL
+3909 HDDFFAL

-3936 ELAPAELFAAATPA
+3936 ELTPAELFAAPTPA
-3950 GLARRLEQ
+3950 GLARRLAE
-3958 LGGDE
+3958 LRGED
-3963 RSAAVPPPQPLPRD
+3963 RAALPPPRPAPRD
-3977 PEGEP
+3977 PAGEP

-3992 LQQLEPESSAY
+3992 LQQLEPESSAD

-4020 ARALEEIAR
+4020 ARALGEIAR

-4034 RTVFQ
+4034 RTVF
-4039 EDTREGA
+4039 REGA
-4046 GGVPVQIILPPSAAP
+4046 GGVAVQIVLPPSAAA
-4061 LPVVDLRARPYPD
+4061 LPVIDLRALPD
-4074 EEAGRLLASEA
+4074 AEPEAGRLLAGEA
-4085 RRPFDLAT
+4085 RRPFDLAA
-4093 GPLARTLLLRTGDE
+4093 GPLARTLLLRTGKE
-4107 EHLLAVVMHHVISDA
+4107 EHLLAVVLHHVISDA

-4131 LAALYQAYAA
+4131 LAALYRAFAA

-4147 PELPLQYA
+4147 PELALQYA
-4155 DFARWQREQLAGERL
+4155 DFARWQRQQLAGERL
-4170 EGELAHW
+4170 EGELEHW
-4177 RRVLAEAPETL
+4177 RRVLAGAPEVL
-4188 DLPADRPRPAA
+4188 DLSADRPRPAA

-4207 PVDLPAALSADLR
+4207 PVVLPAALSADLC

-4230 YMLLLAAFDALLA
+4230 FMVLLAAFDALLA
-4243 RLTGQRDLV
+4243 RHIGQRDLV

-4284 DPSFRAL
+4284 DPPFRAL
-4291 ARRARA
+4291 VRRARA

-4303 AHQDLPFE
+4303 GHQDLPFE

-4319 RRERGRNPLFQVML
+4319 RRERGLHPIFQVML

-4345 LPGVAV
+4345 LPGLEV
-4351 EGVEIETGEAK
+4351 EGVEIATEEEAK

-4368 LAERAGGFAGHL
+4368 LAEGAEGFAGHL

-4392 DRLLGHLLTLLTEA
+4392 DRLLGHLLVLLSGA
-4406 VAAPETRLSALP
+4406 VAAPETRLSRLP
-4418 LLNPAEREQLA
+4418 LLMPLEREQIV
-4429 AWSQQPLPR
+4429 AWSRPPLPR
-4438 SRPWTVHERIA
+4438 RQPWCVHERIA
-4449 EQAALHPEAEAV
+4449 ELAARRPEAEAV
-4461 VAGDGESLNY
+4461 VAGDGEGESLTY
-4471 GELLRRARRLAVHL
+4471 GELLRRARRLAGHL
-4485 RGLGVGPDVPVGI
+4485 RGMGVGPDVPVGI
-4498 FLDRSPDLAVAI
+4498 FLDRSLDLPVAI
-4510 LGALMA
+4510 LGTLLAR
-4516 GGACLPLDPGYPRER
+4516 GACLPLDPGYPPER
-4531 LRLMLADAQ
+4531 LRAMLEDARV
-4540 APVVITAPALAGA
+4540 PVVLSAPGLAGA
-4553 LPEGAS
+4553 LPEGG
-4559 RMLLIGEALAASAGP
+4559 RRVLLIAEALAGP
-4574 EPGPAAAVDPD
+4574 EPAPGPLAAVDPG
-4585 NLVYLI
+4585 NLVYLV

-4615 WQLRTSRAGAG
+4615 WQLRTSRAGGG

-4635 FDVSFQEI
+4635 SDVAFQEI
-4643 FSTWCAGGSLVLVA
+4643 FSTWCAGGALVLVA
-4657 EDVRRDP
+4657 DDARRDP
-4664 PALLRLLAEQ
+4664 PALLRLLAKQ

-4687 QLALAARPGEIPTG
+4687 QLALAARLGEFPAH

-4732 HYGPSETHAATW
+4732 HYGRSETHAATW
-4744 LALEGAPAGWP
+4744 LPLAGAPAGWP
-4755 ERPTVGRAVDHARIF
+4755 ERPAVGRPLDHARVF
-4770 LLDHG
+4770 LLDAD
-4775 LRRVPVGVPG
+4775 LRPVPVGVPG
-4785 EVWVGGAILARGYV
+4785 ELFVGGAGLARGYFF
-4799 AQPELTA
+4799 QPELTA

-4824 RLYRTGDLARWLPGG
+4824 RLYRTGDLARWRPDG
-4839 EIDYIGRGDHQVKIR
+4839 EIDYIGRGDHQVEIR
-4854 GQRIELAEVET
+4854 GQRIELAEVES
-4865 ALAGHPA
+4865 ALARHPA
-4872 LRQSAVAVRGAGA
+4872 LSQAAVAVRGAG
-4885 GSRRLVAYAVF
+4885 SRRLVGYVVF
-4896 REGVEPPGFAELRA
+4896 REGVELPAFADLRA
-4910 FLAAS
+4910 FLAGS

-4923 AWMRLDSLPLTPSGK
+4923 AWMRLESLPLTPSGK
-4938 VDRRALP
+4938 VDRRSLP
-4945 APPAADEEVMADDPS
+4945 APEVEGEDDLS

-4972 AVWSEVLGVQRVGIH
+4972 AIWSEVLGSRRVGIH

-5014 LPLRRLFEGPTVAEL
+5014 VPLRRLFEGPSVAEL
-5029 AHAIET
+5029 AHAIEA

-5044 DGPIPRARRD
+5044 DGPIPRAGRD
-5054 GALPLSFAQE
+5054 GFLPLSFAQE

-5075 GTVYNLPLVLRLRG
+5075 ETVHNLPLVLRLRG

-5096 ATAFGEI
+5096 AAACGEI
-5103 VRRHEVLRTAFV
+5103 VRRHEVLRTVFV

-5122 QVVLP
+5122 RVVRP
-5127 ATPWEL
+5127 ATTWALP
-5133 LAVDL
+5133 AVDL
-5138 AGLPAPA
+5138 AGLPAAA

-5155 EEAARPFDLAQDPL
+5155 EAAWPFDLARGPL
-5169 LRTILLRLGASEHGL
+5169 LRTTLLRLGGREHGL
-5184 LLDLHHIVSDGWSAG
+5184 LLDLHHIVSDGWSVG

-5204 IGVLY
+5204 IGALY
-5209 AAAREGRP
+5209 AAALEGRP

-5275 RGAEHRFALD
+5275 RGAEHRFGLD
-5285 GRATAALTALA
+5285 GRAAAALAALA

-5315 SRLSGRGDLA
+5315 SRLSGRRDLA

-5330 ANRNRAETEGLIGF
+5330 ANRNRAETEGLIGV

-5405 FALQNTPLPAANLP
+5405 FALQNTPLPAADLP
-5419 GLTLAA
+5419 GLALAA

-5430 RNAKFDITFALVH
+5430 RNAKFDLTFALVQ

-5458 FDPPTIAR
+5458 FDPPTIVR

-5471 RELLAAAVERPDAAL
+5471 RELLAAAVERPDATL
-5486 ASLPLLAAGQRH
+5486 AALPLLAAGQRH
-5498 QVLQEWNDTARA
+5498 QVLQEWNDTDRA

-5528 PEAPAGICQGETVSY
+5528 PEAPAGICQGETVTY

-5558 SLGVGRGEPVGLWM
+5558 ALGVRRGEPVGLWM

-5621 VRPAAAGVVG
+5621 LLPAVPEGS
-5631 AAGMA
+5631 
-5636 ERLPALAHVVVPG
+5636 ERLPALAHIVVPG
-5649 EPGGTPFPAT
+5649 EPAEISFPAT
-5659 RREAAGGA
+5659 RPAAAGGTGGA
-5667 EDPAYLIHT
+5667 DDPAYLIHT

-5681 APKGIVVRHRSAVNT
+5681 APKGIVVRHRSAANT
-5696 LRWNNETLAIGPG
+5696 LRWNNETLGIGPG

-5761 TWSSAP
+5761 TWNSAP

-5802 RVRESFPGAQLAN
+5802 QIRESFPAARIAN

-5829 PIGAVDPAWA
+5829 PIGEVDPAWA

-5871 IGGDCPALGYAGQP
+5871 IGGGCPALGYAGQP

-5897 SPRPGARMYVT
+5897 SPLPGARMYAT

-5942 EAALLR
+5942 ESALLR
-5948 HPQVREAVALARQD
+5948 HPRVREAVALARED

-5976 GPAPAP
+5976 GGPAPVPA
-5982 GELRE
+5982 ELRE
-5987 ALQRTLPEYMVPWS
+5987 SLQRVLPEYMVPWS

-6009 VTANGKLDRQA
+6009 VTANGKLDRHA
-6020 LPSPQTAAALATA
+6020 LPSPREAAAMAAEGET
-6033 GDEAAYVA
+6033 EAYVA
-6041 PRNELERAIAE
+6041 PRSELERAIAE

-6095 VMELFRHTT
+6095 VMELFRHST
-6104 IDALARKLSEAP
+6104 IDALARKLSETP
-6116 PEGAA
+6116 PPAGAA
-6121 PAEEARTEQ
+6121 PAEEARTGQ

-6144 LREARAG
+6144 LRETRAG